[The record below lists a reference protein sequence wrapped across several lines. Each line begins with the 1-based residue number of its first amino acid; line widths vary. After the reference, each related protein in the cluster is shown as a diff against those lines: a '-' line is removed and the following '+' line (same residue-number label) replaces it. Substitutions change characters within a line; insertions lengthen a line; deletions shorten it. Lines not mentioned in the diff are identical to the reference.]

1 MVVGDDHPLF
11 RDGVVRAL
19 SASGSID
26 VVAEADDGVAALA
39 LIREHG
45 PQVALLDYRMPGL
58 DGAQVAAAVRRDQLP
73 TRVLLISAHDESA
86 IVYNALQEGAA
97 GFISKESSRSELVDA
112 VLSCAKGHDVVAPSL
127 AAGLVGEIQRRNE
140 SDAPTLSAREREVLG
155 YIAGG
160 QTIPAMAKEMFL
172 APSTV
177 KTHVQR
183 LYEKLGVER
192 PGLRGRRGDAPRVA
206 GVAVDRA
213 SRQLVDYFA
222 AEPVR
227 VSALLRLPL
236 IGLIGFLVWIW
247 EVDSWLPEVYAAI
260 LGAYS
265 IAAVLWAVAVFRG
278 PVPTWGGRLS
288 TGVDVLAVVALCV
301 VSGGATA
308 ALLPVFF
315 LLPLSV
321 AFGDRPVFTG
331 VLGISTAAC
340 YLGRVDRL
348 LEARRPRRDCP
359 TWSICRSASW
369 SGWRWPRPPCASC

>member
-26 VVAEADDGVAALA
+26 VVAEAEDGVAALA

-58 DGAQVAAAVRRDQLP
+58 DGAQVAAAVRRDALP

-112 VLSCAKGHDVVAPSL
+112 VLSCAKGRDVVAPNL

-140 SDAPTLSAREREVLG
+140 SDAPALSAREREVLG

-160 QTIPAMAKEMFL
+160 QTIPAMAKKMFL

-183 LYEKLGVER
+183 LYEKLGVSD
-192 PGLRGRRGDAPRVA
+192 RGSVVAEAMRRG
-206 GVAVDRA
+206 
-213 SRQLVDYFA
+213 
-222 AEPVR
+222 
-227 VSALLRLPL
+227 
-236 IGLIGFLVWIW
+236 
-247 EVDSWLPEVYAAI
+247 
-260 LGAYS
+260 
-265 IAAVLWAVAVFRG
+265 
-278 PVPTWGGRLS
+278 
-288 TGVDVLAVVALCV
+288 
-301 VSGGATA
+301 
-308 ALLPVFF
+308 
-315 LLPLSV
+315 
-321 AFGDRPVFTG
+321 
-331 VLGISTAAC
+331 
-340 YLGRVDRL
+340 L
-348 LEARRPRRDCP
+348 LE
-359 TWSICRSASW
+359 
-369 SGWRWPRPPCASC
+369 